1 MGVDDLN
8 AMALKVGVICRH
20 RPMSEQ
26 LACTPDGT
34 SLSFRGYQNNA
45 VLQVKTCVNT
55 GMAKL
60 LNLGAG
66 MDLTRGERC
75 EGVKKEGCIKKRN
88 TRLNFYVINII
99 IGRNLKCAANN
110 EKM

>member
-26 LACTPDGT
+26 LACTSNCT
-34 SLSFRGYQNNA
+34 SLNFRGHQNNA
-45 VLQVKTCVNT
+45 VLQAKTCVNA

-60 LNLGAG
+60 VNLGAG
-66 MDLTRGERC
+66 RGQDLARGERC
-75 EGVKKEGCIKKRN
+75 EGVKKEICIKK
-88 TRLNFYVINII
+88 
-99 IGRNLKCAANN
+99 K
-110 EKM
+110 